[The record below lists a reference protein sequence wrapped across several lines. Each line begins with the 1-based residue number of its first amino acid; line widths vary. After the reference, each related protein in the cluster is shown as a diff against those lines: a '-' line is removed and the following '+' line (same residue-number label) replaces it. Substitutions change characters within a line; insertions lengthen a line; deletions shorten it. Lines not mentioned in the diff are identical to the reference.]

1 MDWCTLTCSHIAE
14 NRPLVKEALKISES
28 GKDKGLSNSSRA
40 ILLMASGSEVV
51 PVLSDLG
58 TNSALE
64 AVTDTEFKVKSGR
77 SRSAVR

>member
-1 MDWCTLTCSHIAE
+1 MDWCTLTCSHIAG

-40 ILLMASGSEVV
+40 ILLMASEVV
-51 PVLSDLG
+51 PVLSDLR